1 VLKKQEE
8 AIPTSVFDTEQHDQE
23 LRASYGP
30 DSVNDGYRPAFLY
43 VERGPGAGQLV
54 QVRQGVMVIG
64 RASVAD
70 LRVQHPSISRRHA
83 QVKRVGEQF
92 FIRDLGSQN
101 GTFVN
106 KSRIGAELEI
116 TPGDTIALG
125 NATLKLRGPMAKG
138 ESPSR
143 PSNPQPQRT
152 KTKTQTKAMSTAVMQ
167 RHTSRS
173 SSMVKV
179 AIFTGATMFGLG
191 VVLALA
197 LLRPGSGTDSKR
209 ERAKTATTA
218 AATNPNAPKDAAS
231 AIGDITISLEDAKIT
246 EAIKKHGGDAP
257 AAAIADA
264 KTGKTGAAIPA
275 AGGKKASDD
284 DEEDDASPRKGAT
297 GKKSAVLAQY
307 EKGNAEGSLEAAKKA
322 GDKNLEKSLADF
334 IAAYDAAETAMTSGD
349 GSAAIR
355 NFEKALKIDETLD
368 NGWGKY
374 GGTIRKQLSSLY
386 TLVGQAYLKQDNQKN
401 AKLAFATAYKYDQTN
416 DKAKQQLTAL
426 GGDVAAAA
434 PAPKNAKAAA
444 DDAFGDD
451 TTRSRLRRRPL
462 LRPRRRPSRAPRQST
477 TPSATDR
484 WRCPTPP
491 RSSGCALF
499 YQSVDFPSRCT
510 MAKEV
515 QISAQISAST
525 RDMLEKYSRQTGIK
539 KGYLIEQALL
549 HHLQALNELPAE
561 YIVKPRIVISRKT
574 ALEMRRKAKNPQ
586 PTAALR
592 KLMRDG
598 D

>member
-1 VLKKQEE
+1 MLKKQEE
-8 AIPTSVFDTEQHDQE
+8 AIPTSVFDTEAHDQE

-138 ESPSR
+138 ETPSR
-143 PSNPQPQRT
+143 PSNPQPQRNRT
-152 KTKTQTKAMSTAVMQ
+152 KAPTKAMSTAVMQ

-191 VVLALA
+191 VVLCLA
-197 LLRPGSGTDSKR
+197 LLRPGSSDTKHPS
-209 ERAKTATTA
+209 AKTTTA
-218 AATNPNAPKDAAS
+218 AAVNPNAPKDVGS

-257 AAAIADA
+257 TSAAAVADV
-264 KTGKTGAAIPA
+264 KGTKTGAAIPA
-275 AGGKKASDD
+275 AGGKKAASDD
-284 DEEDDASPRKGAT
+284 DAEDDDASAKKGAG
-297 GKKSAVLAQY
+297 GKKSAILAQY
-307 EKGNAEGSLEAAKKA
+307 EKGNAEGSLDAAKKA

-355 NFEKALKIDETLD
+355 NFEKALKLDETLG

-374 GGTIRKQLSSLY
+374 GGTIRKQLSNLY

-416 DKAKQQLTAL
+416 DKAKQQLVAL
-426 GGDVAAAA
+426 GGDVTAAA
-434 PAPKNAKAAA
+434 PAPKSSKNAA

-451 TTRSRLRRRPL
+451 DDEKPAKKA
-462 LRPRRRPSRAPRQST
+462 APA
-477 TPSATDR
+477 PA
-484 WRCPTPP
+484 
-491 RSSGCALF
+491 
-499 YQSVDFPSRCT
+499 
-510 MAKEV
+510 
-515 QISAQISAST
+515 
-525 RDMLEKYSRQTGIK
+525 K
-539 KGYLIEQALL
+539 KGKSRTQAIDD
-549 HHLQALNELPAE
+549 AF
-561 YIVKPRIVISRKT
+561 
-574 ALEMRRKAKNPQ
+574 
-586 PTAALR
+586 
-592 KLMRDG
+592 G

>member
-1 VLKKQEE
+1 MLKKQEE
-8 AIPTSVFDTEQHDQE
+8 AIPTSVFDTEAHDQE

-106 KSRIGAELEI
+106 KSRIGAELEV
-116 TPGDTIALG
+116 TPGDTIAMG

-138 ESPSR
+138 ETPSR
-143 PSNPQPQRT
+143 PSNPQPQRH
-152 KTKTQTKAMSTAVMQ
+152 KTKAPTKAMSTAVMQ

-197 LLRPGSGTDSKR
+197 LLHPGSGSDAKR
-209 ERAKTATTA
+209 ASAKTTTA
-218 AATNPNAPKDAAS
+218 AAANPNAPKDVGS

-257 AAAIADA
+257 PAVAAAIAD
-264 KTGKTGAAIPA
+264 GKSTKSGAAIPA
-275 AGGKKASDD
+275 AGGKKAADD
-284 DEEDDASPRKGAT
+284 DAEDDDASAKKGAT

-307 EKGNAEGSLEAAKKA
+307 EKGNAEGSLDAAKKA

-374 GGTIRKQLSSLY
+374 GGTIRKQLSNLY

-416 DKAKQQLTAL
+416 DKAKQQLAAL

-451 TTRSRLRRRPL
+451 DDEKPAAKKA
-462 LRPRRRPSRAPRQST
+462 APA
-477 TPSATDR
+477 PA
-484 WRCPTPP
+484 
-491 RSSGCALF
+491 
-499 YQSVDFPSRCT
+499 
-510 MAKEV
+510 
-515 QISAQISAST
+515 
-525 RDMLEKYSRQTGIK
+525 K
-539 KGYLIEQALL
+539 KGKSRTQAIDD
-549 HHLQALNELPAE
+549 AF
-561 YIVKPRIVISRKT
+561 
-574 ALEMRRKAKNPQ
+574 
-586 PTAALR
+586 
-592 KLMRDG
+592 G

>member
-30 DSVNDGYRPAFLY
+30 DSVNDGYRPAFVY

-70 LRVQHPSISRRHA
+70 LRLQHPSISRRHA
-83 QVKRVGEQF
+83 QIKRVGEQF

-116 TPGDTIALG
+116 VPGDAIAMG
-125 NATLKLRGPMAKG
+125 NAALKLRGPMAKG
-138 ESPSR
+138 ETPSR
-143 PSNPQPQRT
+143 PSNPKPQRT
-152 KTKTQTKAMSTAVMQ
+152 QTRAQTKAMSTSVMQ

-197 LLRPGSGTDSKR
+197 LLHPGSSSEAKR
-209 ERAKTATTA
+209 ERSKDSAANKSATASAPKTAQE
-218 AATNPNAPKDAAS
+218 

-246 EAIKKHGGDAP
+246 EAIKKNGPPAA
-257 AAAIADA
+257 AAAIADT
-264 KTGKTGAAIPA
+264 KTTRTGAAIPA
-275 AGGKKASDD
+275 AGGSGKKTADD
-284 DEEDDASPRKGAT
+284 SDEEDDSASASKKAPT
-297 GKKSAVLAQY
+297 GKKGQILAQY
-307 EKGNAEGSLEAAKKA
+307 EKGNAEASLDAAKKA
-322 GDKNLEKSLADF
+322 GDKGLETSLANF
-334 IAAYDAAETAMTSGD
+334 IAAYDAAETAMQSGD

-355 NFEKALKIDETLD
+355 NYEKALKIDESLSS
-368 NGWGKY
+368 GFGKY
-374 GGTIRKQLSSLY
+374 GGTIRKQLSNLY

-401 AKLAFATAYKYDQTN
+401 AKLAFATAYKYDTTN
-416 DKAKQQLTAL
+416 SKAKEQLQAL
-426 GGDVAAAA
+426 GGDVSAAAA
-434 PAPKNAKAAA
+434 PEKKNSKAAA

-451 TTRSRLRRRPL
+451 DDEKPAKK
-462 LRPRRRPSRAPRQST
+462 AP
-477 TPSATDR
+477 
-484 WRCPTPP
+484 PP
-491 RSSGCALF
+491 
-499 YQSVDFPSRCT
+499 
-510 MAKEV
+510 AK
-515 QISAQISAST
+515 
-525 RDMLEKYSRQTGIK
+525 
-539 KGYLIEQALL
+539 
-549 HHLQALNELPAE
+549 
-561 YIVKPRIVISRKT
+561 
-574 ALEMRRKAKNPQ
+574 KAKSRTQ
-586 PTAALR
+586 AIDDAF
-592 KLMRDG
+592 G